1 MEDGNPTILTAL
13 NMKRLIKA
21 ETDKL
26 DLKKSSICCLQD
38 TYFRFEDTRKL
49 QVKGC
54 KKDIP
59 CKRQPNTQLKRFI
72 I

>member
-26 DLKKSSICCLQD
+26 DLKKKFHMLPTGYIL
-38 TYFRFEDTRKL
+38 
-49 QVKGC
+49 
-54 KKDIP
+54 
-59 CKRQPNTQLKRFI
+59 
-72 I
+72 